1 MTRRENMS
9 LMASALGAVGL
20 TSCLTPTGLGIE
32 PSAREPL
39 GGLGL
44 IIVRDGVTVLKHIK
58 GFASGLD
65 ISESTPKRAFTAT
78 SPFRAAS
85 MSKVVVVLTAMA
97 MANDGTLNL
106 NADISPAIGMAF
118 RHPKFKGTPITLQN
132 LLSHQTGISDPDIY
146 WTKPEDNIRSLL
158 SPEIFKGGRPG
169 EWFKYANINYGIAAT
184 VMEAKSGLRLDQLT
198 QKYVLR
204 PLGLDAGFNWADVS
218 RPKRQ
223 SGATLYR
230 KADGHMRIQAD
241 GPEALRGSGPLLNG
255 NSENFVFDDYIPGK
269 NGTLLSPQGGLRA
282 SLADLLAIAKA
293 IGNSPE
299 LHEVSWRFDGQNGD
313 DGDGHFPSFGPGLY
327 VYPPELSPIPG
338 QLMVGHHGEAYGL
351 YGGLWHLPQINTQIV
366 HVVTATPEPAL
377 PYSTRQ
383 PTMAPESRQ
392 LLDEAMNALDF
403 IRP

>member
-1 MTRRENMS
+1 
-9 LMASALGAVGL
+9 MASALGAAGL
-20 TSCLTPTGLGIE
+20 TSCLTSTPMDLN
-32 PSAREPL
+32 PSALEPL

-44 IIVRDGVTVLKHIK
+44 IVVRDGVTILKRIE

-65 ISESTPKRAFTAT
+65 TIESTPKRGFTAT
-78 SPFRAAS
+78 SAFRAAS
-85 MSKVVVVLTAMA
+85 MSKVVIVLTAMA
-97 MANDGTLNL
+97 MAKDGTLDL
-106 NADISPAIGMAF
+106 DADISPAIGMAF
-118 RHPKFKGTPITLQN
+118 RHPRYKETPVTLQN

-146 WTKPEDNIRSLL
+146 WTKPAENIRSLL

-169 EWFKYANINYGIAAT
+169 EWFEYANINYGIAAT

-204 PLGLDAGFNWADVS
+204 PLDLDAGFNWADVS

-230 KADGHMRIQAD
+230 KVDGHMRIQVD
-241 GPEALRGSGPLLNG
+241 GPEALKGSGPLLNG
-255 NSENFVFDDYIPGK
+255 KSENFVFDEYMVGK

-293 IGNSPE
+293 IGNVPE
-299 LHEVSWRFDGQNGD
+299 LHKVSWHFDGHNGD
-313 DGDGHFPSFGPGLY
+313 DGDGHFPSFGQGLY

-351 YGGLWHLPQINTQIV
+351 YGGLWHLPQINSQIV
-366 HVVTATPEPAL
+366 HVVTATPDPPM
-377 PYSTRQ
+377 PYSTRR

-392 LLDEAMNALDF
+392 LLDEAMNALNL
-403 IRP
+403 I